1 MDSIRCRSMRMHAW
15 SCSSSSTGDN
25 VSLKERNRKLDKK
38 IELKMIKQEL
48 FTHYWIISTLVHW
61 IPFIKMHCVS
71 HFNQNYGALSF
82 TRSIILKFKKNCK
95 ISKPNKLIAYLLS
108 FSLYDRF
115 CVIIQLFKCKVQI
128 SLSNYLHY
136 SIFL

>member
-82 TRSIILKFKKNCK
+82 TNYVHRLSWNSRKIVRSQNRTNLLRIFYHLACMIDFVWLFNCLNAK
-95 ISKPNKLIAYLLS
+95 SK
-108 FSLYDRF
+108 
-115 CVIIQLFKCKVQI
+115 
-128 SLSNYLHY
+128 
-136 SIFL
+136 